1 MPPFQIALAAAP
13 ILFAVVAGA
22 FSLFQWLLSV
32 RARSDERD
40 DELLAW
46 GAKVMD
52 AMAELE
58 TLCANPAS
66 LWPGVEFD
74 RRRLALAASL
84 SSLVDQG
91 RMFFP
96 NVQSRGQQ
104 RGDKPEAYRGSR
116 VVILDQVIVGY
127 DVAHLIP
134 QAGPER
140 KARLQQPL
148 RDARREFV
156 SLLQKEVGS
165 SRRSS
170 AAVRQTR
177 PAIKIRLEDLS

>member
-1 MPPFQIALAAAP
+1 MPPLQIALAAAP
-13 ILFAVVAGA
+13 VLFAIVAGT
-22 FSLFQWLLSV
+22 FSLFQWLLAA
-32 RARSDERD
+32 RERSDERD

-74 RRRLALAASL
+74 RERLSIAARL

-96 NVQSRGQQ
+96 NVQSKGQQ

-140 KARLQQPL
+140 KGRLQQPF

>member
-1 MPPFQIALAAAP
+1 MPPLQIALAAAP
-13 ILFAVVAGA
+13 VVLAVVAGV
-22 FSLFQWLLSV
+22 FSLFQWLLAA
-32 RARSDERD
+32 RERSDERD

-74 RRRLALAASL
+74 RERLAIAARL

-96 NVQSRGQQ
+96 NVQTKGQQ
-104 RGDKPEAYRGSR
+104 RGDKPAAYRGSR
-116 VVILDQVIVGY
+116 VVILDQVIAGY

-134 QAGPER
+134 LAGPER
-140 KARLQQPL
+140 KGQLQQPL

-156 SLLQKEVGS
+156 SLLQREVGS
-165 SRRSS
+165 SRRHS
-170 AAVRQTR
+170 AAVRETR